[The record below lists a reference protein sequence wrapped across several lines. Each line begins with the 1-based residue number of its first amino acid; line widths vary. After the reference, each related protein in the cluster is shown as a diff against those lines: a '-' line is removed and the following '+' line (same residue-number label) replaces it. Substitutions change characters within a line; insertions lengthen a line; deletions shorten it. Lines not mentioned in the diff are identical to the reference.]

1 MSNTSPAAPPART
14 AYYGRTAAAQPAAH
28 VNDHLTSQYL
38 ACVEALPDDAQIVA
52 VYYDT
57 GPAAGPDPHPPDHL
71 SIATTVLRR
80 DGGLAQLLTDAAQHR
95 FDYLV
100 ATAPDRLSRNW
111 QQAVHLLR
119 QLTTLNVT
127 PLFVPTLDADLHSG
141 DRHRS
146 DLDLLLV
153 LGAIPQ

>member
-1 MSNTSPAAPPART
+1 MSNTSPAPPPART

-52 VYYDT
+52 VYYDI

-111 QQAVHLLR
+111 QQAVQLLR
-119 QLTTLNVT
+119 QLTTLDVT
-127 PLFVPTLDADLHSG
+127 ALFVSTMDADF
-141 DRHRS
+141 HRCATRS
-146 DLDLLLV
+146 SR
-153 LGAIPQ
+153 